1 MDMKRIA
8 VLGSTGSIGRNTL
21 EVVKNLNQ
29 NGFPVSVEYLTANSN
44 VKLLL
49 KQIAEFK
56 PKAVVVFNKTA
67 FDSIKSDSV
76 SFDSELFCG
85 SEGIREIIKRDD
97 YDLLINA
104 LVGFTGLVPTVEAI
118 KLGKDVALAN
128 KESLVI
134 AGGLINEMLKS
145 SRSNLIPIDSEHSA
159 ILQCIRGESLNR
171 VTKLTLTA
179 SGGPFLNYTKEQLQD
194 ATVEQALK
202 HPNWKMG
209 NKITIDSATL
219 MNKGFEIIEGKWL
232 FDIDIEN
239 IDVVIHPQ
247 SIIHSFVEFAD
258 GSVKAQ
264 LGVPDMRIPIQ
275 YAITYPDRVASD
287 YPRLDFSTLKELTFI
302 KPDFDKFECLKLAYD
317 VMKMGGTYPVVLN
330 ASNEAAVE
338 LFLKKKIRFL
348 DIASLIKN
356 ALDEHKDSS
365 RLELENIIDI
375 DKKVREFVLGSA
387 VL

>member
-1 MDMKRIA
+1 MKRIA

-21 EVVKNLNQ
+21 EVVRNLNR
-29 NGFPVSVEYLTANSN
+29 NDYPVSVEYLTANSN
-44 VKLLL
+44 VNLLL
-49 KQIAEFK
+49 EQIEEFK
-56 PKAVVVFNKTA
+56 PKAVSIIDKTA
-67 FDSIKSDSV
+67 FENVRSGTAGIR
-76 SFDSELFCG
+76 SEILFG
-85 SEGIREIIKRDD
+85 KEGILEIIKRDD
-97 YDLLINA
+97 YDLLVNA

-118 KLGKDVALAN
+118 KLQKDIALAN

-134 AGGLINEMLKS
+134 AGELIYRMLKS
-145 SRSNLIPIDSEHSA
+145 SCSELIPIDSEHSA
-159 ILQCIRGESLNR
+159 ILQCMRGESLNN

-179 SGGPFLNYTKEQLQD
+179 SGGPFLKFTKEQLYD
-194 ATVEQALK
+194 VTVEQALK

-239 IDVVIHPQ
+239 IEVVIHPQ
-247 SIIHSFVEFAD
+247 SVVHSFVEFAD

-275 YAITYPDRVASD
+275 YALTYPDRVASD
-287 YPRLDFSTLKELTFI
+287 FPRLDFGALNELTFM

-317 VMKMGGTYPVVLN
+317 VMNMGGTYPVVLN
-330 ASNEAAVE
+330 ASNETAVN
-338 LFLKKKIRFL
+338 LFLKKKIKFH

-356 ALDEHKDSS
+356 ALDEHKCNGEI
-365 RLELENIIDI
+365 ELENIIEI
-375 DKKVREFVLGSA
+375 DNHVREFVSGS
-387 VL
+387 VML

>member
-1 MDMKRIA
+1 MKRIA

-21 EVVKNLNQ
+21 EVIRNLNR
-29 NGFPVSVEYLTANSN
+29 NDYPVSVEYLTANSN

-49 KQIAEFK
+49 EQIAEFK
-56 PKAVVVFNKTA
+56 PKAVCIFDKTA
-67 FDSIKSDSV
+67 FESVKSSSV
-76 SFDSELFCG
+76 SVRSELLCG
-85 SEGIREIIKRDD
+85 SDGILEIIKRDN
-97 YDLLINA
+97 YDLLVNA
-104 LVGFTGLVPTVEAI
+104 LVGFTGLVPTIEAI
-118 KLGKDVALAN
+118 KLQRDIALAN

-145 SRSNLIPIDSEHSA
+145 SCSNLIPIDSEHSA
-159 ILQCIRGESLNR
+159 ILQCIRGESLNK

-179 SGGPFLNYTKEQLQD
+179 SGGPFLNYSKEQLND
-194 ATVEQALK
+194 VTVEQALK

-239 IDVVIHPQ
+239 IDVVMHPQ
-247 SIIHSFVEFAD
+247 SVIHSFVEFTD

-275 YAITYPDRVASD
+275 YALTYPDRVASD
-287 YPRLDFSTLKELTFI
+287 FPRLDFGTLKELTFI
-302 KPDFDKFECLKLAYD
+302 KPDFDKFECIKLAYD

-330 ASNEAAVE
+330 ASNETAVD
-338 LFLKKKIRFL
+338 LFLKKKIKFP

-356 ALDEHKDSS
+356 ALDNHKSNGEI
-365 RLELENIIDI
+365 ELENIIEI
-375 DKKVREFVLGSA
+375 DKQVREFVSST
-387 VL
+387 VLL

>member
-1 MDMKRIA
+1 MKRIA

-29 NGFPVSVEYLTANSN
+29 NGFPVSVEYLTTNSN

-49 KQIAEFK
+49 EQIAVFK
-56 PKAVVVFNKTA
+56 PKAVVVFDKRA
-67 FDSIKSDSV
+67 FDIVKSGSISIG
-76 SFDSELFCG
+76 SELYCG
-85 SEGIREIIKRDD
+85 SEGIHEIIKRDD

-104 LVGFTGLVPTVEAI
+104 LVGFTGLIPTLEAI

-194 ATVEQALK
+194 VTVEQALK

-247 SIIHSFVEFAD
+247 SVIHSFVEFAD

-287 YPRLDFSTLKELTFI
+287 YPRLDFSILKELTFI
-302 KPDFDKFECLKLAYD
+302 KPDFEKFECIKLAYD
-317 VMKMGGTYPVVLN
+317 VMKMGGSYPVVLN

-348 DIASLIKN
+348 DIAALIKN
-356 ALDEHKDSS
+356 ALDEHKNSS